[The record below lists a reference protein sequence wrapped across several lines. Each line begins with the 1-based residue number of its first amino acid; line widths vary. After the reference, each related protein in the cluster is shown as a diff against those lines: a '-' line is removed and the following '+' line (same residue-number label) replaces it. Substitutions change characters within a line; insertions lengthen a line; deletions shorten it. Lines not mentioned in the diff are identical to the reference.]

1 MKLRLTLY
9 RGIPFGGNYS
19 GQTRGLTD
27 AGWYGRGEYWST
39 LRSVAKHYAHGNDE
53 HIIASDVELDNPL
66 VLTYDEADAH
76 ARRFR
81 TKDMTLSSWERHDNA
96 AALSQ
101 FFTSKGYDSLI
112 IDDGSQVL
120 LFDPENA
127 RKFKK

>member
-1 MKLRLTLY
+1 MRLTSY
-9 RGIPFGGNYS
+9 RGVPWGGRYA
-19 GQTRGLTD
+19 GTTRGLTD

-39 LRSVAKHYAHGNDE
+39 QRSVARHYAHGKDK
-53 HIIASDVELDNPL
+53 HVIASDVELDNPL
-66 VLTYDEADAH
+66 AMTYDEANVYAG
-76 ARRFR
+76 RFR
-81 TKDMTLSSWERHDNA
+81 TKDKTLSSWERHDNA

-101 FFTSKGYDSLI
+101 FFMSKGYDSLI